1 MRPHAQSTGSTWL
14 DTDRVSF
21 RPAFA
26 FADAEI
32 LCDCML
38 APNRSLVLRECVC
51 GAAGIRGPHTPL
63 LPPAWGQNLRALPG
77 ADAVVAKITSWA
89 NAQQHKTRVPPGPG
103 SGLSPVEPSNYPL
116 EEKKH

>member
-51 GAAGIRGPHTPL
+51 GAAGHPRASHTSSAARL
-63 LPPAWGQNLRALPG
+63 G
-77 ADAVVAKITSWA
+77 AE
-89 NAQQHKTRVPPGPG
+89 PPGTARG
-103 SGLSPVEPSNYPL
+103 
-116 EEKKH
+116 